1 MKLTD
6 KIRRAIFKISAEG
19 ASYFE
24 WSIWATILSFMIG
37 LPIIITVLE
46 SFIKGF
52 LTVFLTAVILFLIS
66 FIYVGIA
73 DGILSHWPFEIG
85 EEEKEFEENYEPRI
99 PF

>member
-66 FIYVGIA
+66 FIYINYYLPNFIFYLFLF
-73 DGILSHWPFEIG
+73 DLSLLL
-85 EEEKEFEENYEPRI
+85 
-99 PF
+99 